1 MNEWLKFVAVIFA
14 TYRLSGL
21 LSSEEGP
28 YLPFLYK
35 DKDQTGVFEWIR
47 RKAGAYDYVYE
58 YDERGNQRVSVRTNL
73 GRGISCPLCVS
84 AYIGFL
90 LTFSLFFDNIIINFF
105 LLWLGIWGV
114 QTFLEN
120 LTSDDAIKDA
130 IDDVADSLE
139 DT

>member
-1 MNEWLKFVAVIFA
+1 MSEWLKFIAIIFA

-28 YLPFLYK
+28 YLAFLYK
-35 DKDQTGVFEWIR
+35 DKDQRGVFEWIR
-47 RKAGAYDYVYE
+47 HKAGADNYVYE
-58 YDERGNQRVSVRTNL
+58 YNERGNQRVSVATNL
-73 GRGISCPLCVS
+73 GRGISCPLCV
-84 AYIGFL
+84 AGYIGFA
-90 LTFSLFFDNIIINFF
+90 LTFLLFFDNIIINFF
-105 LLWLGIWGV
+105 LIWLGVWGI

-120 LTSDDAIKDA
+120 LTSDDAVKDA

>member
-1 MNEWLKFVAVIFA
+1 MNEWLKFIAVIFA
-14 TYRLSGL
+14 SYRLSGL

-28 YLPFLYK
+28 YMPFLYK
-35 DKDQTGVFEWIR
+35 DSNQAGIFEWLR
-47 RKAGAYDYVYE
+47 RKAGAYNYEHE
-58 YDERGNQRVSVRTNL
+58 YDERGNHRLIIPTNL
-73 GRGISCPLCVS
+73 GRGISCPLCVGG
-84 AYIGFL
+84 YIGLVLTFL
-90 LTFSLFFDNIIINFF
+90 LFVDNIIINFF
-105 LLWLGIWGV
+105 LIWLGVWGV